1 MNLPGFHSLG
11 SAWLFALLIPL
22 IILYFLKLKRPRL
35 EVPSL
40 ALWQQV
46 INDQRVNSPFQK
58 FKRNILLLLQFLMLA
73 ALCLAAMQPFMRG
86 GPEQYEN
93 LPVLIDCSAS
103 MAALDKEGG
112 QSRLD
117 VAREEVERLIDGLTG
132 DQRLA
137 LIAVTS
143 TGRRLTE
150 FTDNKRILRKALANI
165 ETSDVPGGL
174 EDAMRMT
181 LAMSRTEPIK
191 SVVILSDG
199 NFPERVDFE
208 LPFKLNY
215 QKIEAGGS
223 NVGIIELNARRSQQS
238 EWDVF
243 VRIAGKEGSEMGGE
257 LSLLQN
263 GEEIAKEAFVIND
276 GESQRLSFRVTATSD
291 SSLQV
296 VLKPDS
302 FDSLESD
309 NVAWMELPEGRDLR
323 VYTDTGLGAWRHALS
338 GLENIDLYPID
349 GDESEPARYDVL
361 ISDTEDDLDTDALV
375 RTFVGFVPPD
385 LTGLLESSKG
395 ETQIVDWNRTEP
407 LLQHVQLGDISIID
421 PPVRRADVVDN
432 QIEELGYEII
442 AWGDGGPLLLKQRD
456 GIKLSFY
463 FLFHTDSST
472 LPFRL
477 AFPITVANTVN
488 QGLQATALSEVRGQR
503 TGVLD
508 PLTLLSETEYGI
520 TGPQGGNRTIA
531 TNDQGLL
538 TGVPA
543 SSVGEYK
550 ITDGGD
556 VVRNVGAGLLS
567 PRESS
572 LVVTE
577 EIQFREVA
585 VGVAETTVKNDRP
598 LWKWLAI
605 GAFVIL
611 LVEWWYFQRSPI
623 GT

>member
-1 MNLPGFHSLG
+1 
-11 SAWLFALLIPL
+11 
-22 IILYFLKLKRPRL
+22 
-35 EVPSL
+35 
-40 ALWQQV
+40 
-46 INDQRVNSPFQK
+46 
-58 FKRNILLLLQFLMLA
+58 
-73 ALCLAAMQPFMRG
+73 
-86 GPEQYEN
+86 
-93 LPVLIDCSAS
+93 
-103 MAALDKEGG
+103 
-112 QSRLD
+112 
-117 VAREEVERLIDGLTG
+117 
-132 DQRLA
+132 
-137 LIAVTS
+137 
-143 TGRRLTE
+143 
-150 FTDNKRILRKALANI
+150 
-165 ETSDVPGGL
+165 
-174 EDAMRMT
+174 MRMT

-208 LPFKLNY
+208 LPFQLNY
-215 QKIEAGGS
+215 QKVPPGGT
-223 NVGIIELNARRSQQS
+223 NIGIVELNARRGNRT

-243 VRIAGKEGSEMGGE
+243 VRVAGKQGEQVGGE

-263 GEEIAKEAFVIND
+263 GTVIGNEAFVIDD
-276 GESQRLSFRVTATSD
+276 GESQRLSFRVTADSN

-296 VLKPDS
+296 VIKPDS
-302 FDSLESD
+302 FDSLECD

-323 VYTDTGLGAWRHALS
+323 VYADSGMGAWRHALS
-338 GLENIDLYPID
+338 GLENIEVYPID
-349 GDESEPARYDVL
+349 GDQSEPAKYDVL
-361 ISDTEDDLDTDALV
+361 ISDNEKDLEQDALV
-375 RTFVGFVPPD
+375 RMFVGFIPPD
-385 LTGLLESSKG
+385 LNGVLELSKG

-407 LLQHVQLGDISIID
+407 LLQHVQLADINIID
-421 PPVRRADVVDN
+421 PPVRKADVVDN
-432 QIEELGYEII
+432 QIEEFGYEII

-456 GIKLSFY
+456 GIKLSYY

-477 AFPITVANTVN
+477 AFPITVANTIN

-508 PLTLLSETEYGI
+508 PLALLSEREYGI
-520 TGPQGGNRTIA
+520 TGPDGVYRAIES
-531 TNDQGLL
+531 NDQGLL

-543 SSVGEYK
+543 PSVGEYK
-550 ITDGGD
+550 VADGGD
-556 VVRNVGAGLLS
+556 VVRTIGAGLLS

-572 LVVTE
+572 LMAVE

-585 VGVAETTVKNDRP
+585 VGVAETTVQNDRP